1 MSMTQTKTLMGE
13 SAAYGGFVDAV
24 GGLTTIV
31 LAVVGLTHTAPEMM
45 VAIATIVFGAALLIQ
60 GGTMLSEYAQ
70 IIFPPGTAASSAGQ
84 FGGGSLSSVF
94 LAGAAGIILGI
105 LTLLGLAP
113 GVLTAAAIIAFGG
126 ALVLSCNAVW
136 NLHLL
141 KRSALALEGQSSSS
155 GSEILANEMAFGSA
169 GIQALAGLAAI
180 VLGVLALAGTNSVVL
195 TLVALLALGVALILT
210 GSTLSATVLSFMR
223 PSEPSG
229 TRSPTIR
236 SPVEPSQT

>member
-45 VAIATIVFGAALLIQ
+45 VGIATIVFGAALLIQ

-94 LAGAAGIILGI
+94 LAGAAFVAVVFFATVVVLRAGAAF
-105 LTLLGLAP
+105 LA
-113 GVLTAAAIIAFGG
+113 GVAFVVFAAAVTVFLAGVDF
-126 ALVLSCNAVW
+126 AAARVVFASVDLAAVVLVAAARFAAGRVV
-136 NLHLL
+136 
-141 KRSALALEGQSSSS
+141 ALASAMIASS
-155 GSEILANEMAFGSA
+155 GSFW
-169 GIQALAGLAAI
+169 
-180 VLGVLALAGTNSVVL
+180 VVML
-195 TLVALLALGVALILT
+195 ALLAVLT
-210 GSTLSATVLSFMR
+210 
-223 PSEPSG
+223 
-229 TRSPTIR
+229 
-236 SPVEPSQT
+236 